1 LPWPEEHPDHGHPA
15 PEDQGSAAVP
25 SLQRQGRHAP
35 IPRMT
40 QVEIVEQILTLLR
53 AYSKKKWYQREYKK
67 SLIVAALNFVEEYD
81 AITRRLRQQQ

>member
-1 LPWPEEHPDHGHPA
+1 
-15 PEDQGSAAVP
+15 
-25 SLQRQGRHAP
+25 
-35 IPRMT
+35 MT